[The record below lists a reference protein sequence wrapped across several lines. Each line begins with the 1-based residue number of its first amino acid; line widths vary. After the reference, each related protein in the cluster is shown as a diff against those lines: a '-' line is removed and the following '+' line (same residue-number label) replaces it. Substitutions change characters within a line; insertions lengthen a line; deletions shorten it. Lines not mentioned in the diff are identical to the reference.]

1 MNWFRKGLC
10 LRPRCEEGHAV
21 AVAVAVAVAGDGG
34 AVNDLKRV
42 SFGYFV
48 IK

>member
-10 LRPRCEEGHAV
+10 LRPRCEEGR